1 MNFSTV
7 IALDAMGGDN
17 APEEIVKGAVNALNE
32 RNDIKIRLY
41 GDKPRVEAELKK
53 RRAEAEGADSEAVLQ
68 AENIQ

>member
-41 GDKPRVEAELKK
+41 GDKPRVEA
-53 RRAEAEGADSEAVLQ
+53 
-68 AENIQ
+68 N